1 MKKIYLIILIVILFV
16 SAVATCT
23 FVYINGK
30 NKDNTISSDYIIVFK
45 SESAEVV
52 HTTYVYEVVKKKKK
66 TTYKYIN
73 TTSTTST
80 YDSIVAEE
88 KINKKG
94 STKKKKKVFEIAKKH
109 GAYSYVKDIKEDKI
123 YTIDEYKNIF
133 K

>member
-23 FVYINGK
+23 FVYINEK
-30 NKDNTISSDYIIVFK
+30 NKDNTIPSDYIIVFK

>member
-23 FVYINGK
+23 FVYINEK
-30 NKDNTISSDYIIVFK
+30 NKDNTIPSDYIIVFK

-80 YDSIVAEE
+80 YDSIVAKE

-123 YTIDEYKNIF
+123 YTIDEYKNVF

>member
-1 MKKIYLIILIVILFV
+1 MKKIYLIILIAVLFV
-16 SAVATCT
+16 SAIATCT
-23 FVYINGK
+23 FVYIGEK
-30 NKDNTISSDYIIVFK
+30 DKDNTIPTDYIIVFK
-45 SESAEVV
+45 DESAEVV

-80 YDSIVAEE
+80 YDSVVAEE

-123 YTIDEYKNIF
+123 YTIDEYKDIF

>member
-23 FVYINGK
+23 FVYFNEK
-30 NKDNTISSDYIIVFK
+30 NKDNTIPSDYIIVFK

-123 YTIDEYKNIF
+123 YTIDEYKNVF

>member
-1 MKKIYLIILIVILFV
+1 MKKIYLIILMVVLLI
-16 SAVATCT
+16 AATATCV
-23 FVYINGK
+23 FVYNSEK
-30 NKDNTISSDYIIVFK
+30 NKDNTIPNDYIILFK

-52 HTTYVYEVVKKKKK
+52 HTTYVYEVVKKKNK

-80 YDSIVAEE
+80 YDSVVSEE

-94 STKKKKKVFEIAKKH
+94 STKKKKKIFEIAKKH
-109 GAYSYVKDIKEDKI
+109 NAYSYVKDIKEDKI
-123 YTIDEYKNIF
+123 YTIDEFKDIF

>member
-23 FVYINGK
+23 FVYINEK
-30 NKDNTISSDYIIVFK
+30 NKDNTIPSDYIIVFK

-52 HTTYVYEVVKKKKK
+52 HTTYVYEVVKKKKN